1 MPQPAGSFQL
11 QIERVHDYEFR
22 VRFDRPGLPEL
33 VVDEPPPLGNEA
45 GPNPARILAAA
56 VGSCLSASLAFCLSR
71 AKIPVHD
78 LTTDVSV
85 DLERNDRKRLR
96 VGRISVL
103 LHPVVDDPDALA
115 VCLETY
121 EDFCVVTQSVREGLD
136 VQVGVD
142 VRAST
147 PASDRGAERELPVT
161 TTN

>member
-11 QIERVHDYEFR
+11 QIERVHEYEFR
-22 VRFDRPGLPEL
+22 VRFDRPGMSDL
-33 VVDEPPPLGNEA
+33 VIDEPPPLGKDA
-45 GPNPARILAAA
+45 GPNPARLLAAA

-71 AKIPVHD
+71 AKIPLLD

-85 DLERNDRKRLR
+85 DLERNDHRRLR

-103 LHPVVDDPDALA
+103 LHPVVDDPSGLA
-115 VCLETY
+115 GCMDTY

-142 VRAST
+142 VRGSGQVLSAVS
-147 PASDRGAERELPVT
+147 
-161 TTN
+161 